1 MQTSLDQYVGQTH
14 DSHAHWAP
22 ASDTLT
28 MPNITADFRAIVLA
42 SGPHPDKPSRDTVT
56 EASYDPYTKEA
67 YRINQHITSL
77 KRFLLSIR
85 RAYLSTDNRHSTRKP
100 SPPKPIQ
107 DGSLFSMFPANVQQL
122 TDRERDEIDFQAKL
136 VIRQSMDRIKDLEHA
151 EQIRQEAEAA
161 KPSTRLISLFNTLS
175 NTQTTKE
182 DFLGIH
188 RSSITWLL
196 NKRLMEVSNL
206 QKQQQEIRLRREIE
220 KSENQLFRSTALA
233 PPPQDLMPNSF
244 KPTKS
249 TVSQTWQPSVPEPE
263 PEEMDAFEEQISQE
277 QLQMLERENS
287 VMLEDLNNTLNQV
300 RTAEKA
306 LLEISNLQSQL
317 THHLAVQTLQTE
329 RLYGDSIATTERVE
343 QGNLQLIQSR
353 ERNRG
358 TRKFMLAFLL
368 GASLVL
374 LFLDWYS

>member
-1 MQTSLDQYVGQTH
+1 MS
-14 DSHAHWAP
+14 
-22 ASDTLT
+22 
-28 MPNITADFRAIVLA
+28 NITADFRAIVLA
-42 SGPHPDKPSRDTVT
+42 AGPHSAKNSRDAADET
-56 EASYDPYTKEA
+56 SYDLYTKEA
-67 YRINQHITSL
+67 YRINQHISSL

-85 RAYLSTDNRHSTRKP
+85 RAYLSTDVRHSTRKQ
-100 SPPKPIQ
+100 PPKPIKPAQ
-107 DGSLFSMFPANVQQL
+107 DGSLFSMFPADVQQL

-136 VIRQSMDRIKDLEHA
+136 VIRQSMDRIKDLEEA
-151 EQIRQEAEAA
+151 EKIRQETEAA
-161 KPSTRLISLFNTLS
+161 KPSTRLMSLFNTLS
-175 NTQTTKE
+175 NTQSTTE
-182 DFLGIH
+182 DILGIH

-206 QKQQQEIRLRREIE
+206 QKNQQEIRLRREIE

-233 PPPQDLMPNSF
+233 APSAQDQASSSSF

-249 TVSQTWQPSVPEPE
+249 TVAETWQSTPVPDPE

-277 QLQMLERENS
+277 QLQMLEKENS

-353 ERNRG
+353 ERNKAQEEVCLCDEQR
-358 TRKFMLAFLL
+358 T
-368 GASLVL
+368 SVIV
-374 LFLDWYS
+374 Y